1 MSKKLIFLLVLVSL
15 LALPMIQTV
24 HASPSSGDVRAL
36 TGIDEDVTNP
46 GLGEEDLDVVVQEI
60 IKVILGFLGLIAVV
74 IILVGGFFW
83 MTAGGNE
90 DNVKK
95 GRKWIINGVI
105 GLLIV
110 LSAYAIAEFAISN
123 AADVTTQ

>member
-1 MSKKLIFLLVLVSL
+1 MSKKLIFILVLVSL

-24 HASPSSGDVRAL
+24 HAAGDATSVRAL
-36 TGIDEDVTNP
+36 TGIDDTVTNP
-46 GLGEEDLDVVVQEI
+46 GLGDEDLDVVVQEI

-90 DNVKK
+90 ENVKK